1 MDSNHRPPGY
11 EPGSLTSDVPRGIL
25 VEVIGIEPIVTKVGG
40 VTVRCHTI
48 TAALPQTMFP

>member
-25 VEVIGIEPIVTKVGG
+25 VEVIGIEPIVTCVGG

-48 TAALPQTMFP
+48 TAALPKTY